1 MCGIVGYLGTSQ
13 AVPQLIQGLQHLEY
27 RGYDSAGLA
36 IWDNFQLNIRRCVG
50 QVAVLA
56 ESVEAEPL
64 PGTLGIAHT
73 RWATHGKPSVA
84 NAHPQS
90 DSARKIAL
98 VHNGVI
104 ENQAAIRTLLISQGV
119 EFHSETDT
127 EVLAQLI
134 GMYYSQCG
142 HFEGSVREALKMVD
156 GAYGIA
162 VLCVDAPRTMIIAR
176 NGSPLIAGIMRVGEY
191 LVASDAAA
199 LAGHASEAVFLK
211 DGELGVLT
219 DGGLQ
224 LSTIDAQPVEMT
236 FEPIEQK
243 LEQIDLGLFQHYM
256 HKEIHEQPDS
266 LRMSLTG
273 RIDPGKARITLGGLS
288 ALERQLSQV
297 KRVLLFGCGSAWHAG
312 LIGEFLIEE
321 LAGLP
326 TEVQYSSE
334 LRYRNPLIEEGT
346 LAIAISQSGETADTL
361 AALQEV
367 RLRGATVLGVVN
379 NVGSSIARAT
389 DGGVYLHVG
398 PEIGVAS
405 TKAFLGQVTVLAMIA
420 AYLGRRKHLS
430 HETLETFL
438 TALQAVPAS
447 ISKILEQEDQIRSI
461 AERFAGRQNWLYLG
475 RGINYPTALE
485 GALKLKEVSYL
496 HAEGLPAA
504 EMKHGPIA
512 MIDEGMPVVVV
523 ATQDVTYQKILSN
536 IEEVRSRGGEVIAVV
551 NQCDPQLARLA
562 SEIIHVPATLPL
574 LSPLLSS
581 VPLQLLAYHAALV
594 RGLNVDKPRNLAK
607 SVTVE

>member
-1 MCGIVGYLGTSQ
+1 MCGIVGYLGSSQ
-13 AVPQLIQGLQHLEY
+13 AVPQLIQGLHHLEY

-36 IWDNFQLNIRRCVG
+36 VWNDSRLNIRRCVG
-50 QVAVLA
+50 QVAVLEKSMIA
-56 ESVEAEPL
+56 NPL

-73 RWATHGKPSVA
+73 RWATHGKPSIA
-84 NAHPQS
+84 NAHPQA
-90 DSARKIAL
+90 DSAKKIAL

-104 ENQAAIRTLLISQGV
+104 ENQAALRTLLTGQGV

-142 HFEGSVREALKMVD
+142 HFEGSVREALKMVE

-162 VLCVDAPRTMIIAR
+162 VLCADVPRTMIIAR
-176 NGSPLIAGIMRVGEY
+176 NGSSLIAGIMRAGGY
-191 LVASDAAA
+191 LVASDAAV
-199 LAGHASEAVFLK
+199 LAGHAAEAVFLK
-211 DGELGVLT
+211 DGELGVIT

-243 LEQIDLGLFQHYM
+243 LEQIELGLFQHYM

-273 RIDPGKARITLGGLS
+273 RIDPVKATVTLGGLS
-288 ALERQLSQV
+288 ALDRQLSQM

-312 LIGEFLIEE
+312 LIGEYLIEE

-326 TEVQYSSE
+326 AEVQYSSE

-367 RLRGATVLGVVN
+367 RLRGATILGVVN

-405 TKAFLGQVTVLAMIA
+405 TKAFLGQVTVLAMMA

-430 HETLETFL
+430 RETLETFL
-438 TALQAVPAS
+438 TALQAIPDS
-447 ISKILEQEDQIRSI
+447 ISKILQQEDQIRVI
-461 AERFAGRQNWLYLG
+461 AERFAERQNWLYLG

-485 GALKLKEVSYL
+485 GALKLKEVSYI

-512 MIDEGMPVVVV
+512 MIDKGMPVVVI

-536 IEEVRSRGGEVIAVV
+536 IEEVHSRGGEVIAVV

>member
-1 MCGIVGYLGTSQ
+1 MCGIVGYLGLSS
-13 AVPQLIQGLQHLEY
+13 AVPQLIRGLKLLEY

-36 IWDNFQLNIRRCVG
+36 TWNDGELEIRRCVG
-50 QVAVLA
+50 QVSNLEEAVA
-56 ESVEAEPL
+56 EDP
-64 PGTLGIAHT
+64 PQGTLGIAHT
-73 RWATHGKPSVA
+73 RWATHGKPSIV
-84 NAHPQS
+84 NAHPQQ
-90 DSARKIAL
+90 DTARKIAL

-104 ENQAAIRTLLISQGV
+104 ENQAAIRTFLLNQGIR
-119 EFHSETDT
+119 FSSETDT

-142 HFEGSVREALKMVD
+142 QFLCSVRLALQMVE
-156 GAYGIA
+156 GTFGIA
-162 VLCVDAPRTMIIAR
+162 VLCADVPRTMIIAR
-176 NGSPLIAGIMRVGEY
+176 NGSSLIAGMIRNGEY
-191 LVASDAAA
+191 LVASDPSV
-199 LAGHASEAVFLK
+199 LAGQAAEAVFLK
-211 DGELGVLT
+211 DGELGVIT
-219 DGGLQ
+219 EQGVE
-224 LSTIDAQPVEMT
+224 LSTIDDRPVDVT
-236 FEPIEQK
+236 LEPIDQK
-243 LEQIDLGLFQHYM
+243 LEQIELGEYQHYM
-256 HKEIHEQPDS
+256 RKEIHEQPES
-266 LRMSLTG
+266 IRLALQG
-273 RIDPGKARITLGGLS
+273 RIDSQKGTVTLGGLS
-288 ALERQLSQV
+288 ALDRQISQM

-312 LIGEFLIEE
+312 LIGEYLIEE

-367 RLRGATVLGVVN
+367 RTRGATVLGVVN
-379 NVGSSIARAT
+379 NVGSSIARET
-389 DGGVYLHVG
+389 DAGVYLHVG

-405 TKAFLGQVTVLAMIA
+405 TKAFLGQVTVLAMMA
-420 AYLGRRKHLS
+420 AWLGRRKHLS
-430 HETLETFL
+430 RDAMTTFL
-438 TALQAVPAS
+438 AGLESIPDS
-447 ISKILEQEDQIRSI
+447 ISQILNQEEQIRGI

-512 MIDEGMPVVVV
+512 MIDEGMPVVVI

-536 IEEVRSRGGEVIAVV
+536 IEEVRSRGGEIIAIV
-551 NQCDPQLARLA
+551 NQCDPQMKKLAK
-562 SEIIHVPATLPL
+562 EVITVPPTMPL
-574 LSPLLSS
+574 LSPLLASI
-581 VPLQLLAYHAALV
+581 PLQLLAYHAALV